1 MPDPEPSPS
10 LDSEP
15 YTLDLYYGLGDTYEY
30 DKNNNYTFSIPI
42 CGDFVAYYMSKVDI
56 KSNITRELELICS
69 SLYENEEYLKNKCE
83 TILVKIESENSV
95 ASAKCKKI
103 KDRCVFEK
111 FCD

>member
-1 MPDPEPSPS
+1 M
-10 LDSEP
+10 
-15 YTLDLYYGLGDTYEY
+15 YYGLGDTYEY

-83 TILVKIESENSV
+83 TILVKLNPKIQLQAQSV
-95 ASAKCKKI
+95 RKLKKDVCL
-103 KDRCVFEK
+103 KNFVTRVFK
-111 FCD
+111 II